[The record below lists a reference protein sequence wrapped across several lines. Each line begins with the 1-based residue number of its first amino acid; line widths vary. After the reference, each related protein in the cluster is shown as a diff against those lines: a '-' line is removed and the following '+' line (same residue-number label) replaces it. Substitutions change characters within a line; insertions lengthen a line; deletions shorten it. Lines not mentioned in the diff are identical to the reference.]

1 LAQPR
6 AGPRLPPALWRSMF
20 REIELRWD
28 VGEPDLGQP
37 GVFRWIGAE
46 PPTLL
51 ATVMVEAPEAKSVLF
66 LPGAE
71 KGLSRRS
78 SSGGARSMQ

>member
-1 LAQPR
+1 MAEPQ
-6 AGPRLPPALWRSMF
+6 AGPRLRPALWRSMF

-28 VGEPDLGQP
+28 VGETGLGTA

-66 LPGAE
+66 LPGAG

-78 SSGGARSMQ
+78 SSGGPRSMQ